1 MFIFYTI
8 PYVIM
13 YRDRTV
19 GVVIPAYNEEAL
31 IKHTLDSIPPYVDKV
46 YPVDDCSTDLT
57 SDIILKHDDK
67 RISPLLHETNQGVG
81 AAIFTGYRAALKD
94 DIDMIAVMAGDNQMD
109 PVHLPLLLDEIIDN
123 DIHYAK
129 GNRLKENG
137 HRCGMSMWR
146 FLGNYILSVLTKISS
161 GCWHISDPQNGYTV
175 ISSEAVRA
183 LDLDEVYPRYGY
195 CNDLLMQLNV
205 KGFSISDVSI
215 PAKYGDEKSKIKY
228 HTYIPKVS
236 LLLLKCFFK
245 RIKMLFNMRYRN
257 ID

>member
-146 FLGNYILSVLTKISS
+146 FLGNYILSVLTKFPQDVGISQIHKT
-161 GCWHISDPQNGYTV
+161 GIP
-175 ISSEAVRA
+175 SSR
-183 LDLDEVYPRYGY
+183 PRSFAPSTSMRSIHG
-195 CNDLLMQLNV
+195 M
-205 KGFSISDVSI
+205 GTAMTFSCS
-215 PAKYGDEKSKIKY
+215 
-228 HTYIPKVS
+228 
-236 LLLLKCFFK
+236 
-245 RIKMLFNMRYRN
+245 
-257 ID
+257 